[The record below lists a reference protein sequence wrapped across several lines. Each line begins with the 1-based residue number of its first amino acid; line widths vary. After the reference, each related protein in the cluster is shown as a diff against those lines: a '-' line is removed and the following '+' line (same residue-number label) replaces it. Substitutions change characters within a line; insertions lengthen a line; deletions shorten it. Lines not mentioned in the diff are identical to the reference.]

1 MTPDHQTNRPMD
13 WWTDEQSLLWSC
25 MSTTKKKER
34 KTNQKQ
40 RHKEEEGLAYE
51 WVMSV
56 SFIWAEIYRNVNWY
70 KHHTLLTSTGRG
82 MRYLREGLMQQ
93 VFTKDRLRHVVTL
106 RNNSFPSAMKQHTKV
121 VREIY
126 APMML
131 SNKSMESILS
141 LLAQR
146 RLLSTIADDIQ

>member
-1 MTPDHQTNRPMD
+1 MSCVSKSHVSRHISKRELVLASHPT
-13 WWTDEQSLLWSC
+13 SLASAG
-25 MSTTKKKER
+25 S
-34 KTNQKQ
+34 
-40 RHKEEEGLAYE
+40 
-51 WVMSV
+51 
-56 SFIWAEIYRNVNWY
+56 
-70 KHHTLLTSTGRG
+70 G

-93 VFTKDRLRHVVTL
+93 VFTKDRLRHVVIL